1 MISEAFEP
9 PFVRPIEKLRL
20 SIQSLKNACD
30 CVMSNWTHDA
40 YEARFY
46 RIPLM
51 PMLMVMDRDALHEV
65 FVTKADNFPQSAI
78 FRRIVK
84 PVWRDGILTSQGEDW
99 RWQRHAAAPAF
110 TPAAAHLVIPHA
122 TRGATLLARRWLDRL
137 DTPIDI
143 VPGLADLATHV
154 VFDALLDGG
163 KGANVEEF
171 LAEAELMSAIIG
183 KLNLADI
190 FNLPNWTRRFFGSTL
205 DTPAGA
211 LHAYVA
217 RVLADATLPA
227 TSKRSL
233 LQMLATSTD
242 PETGRQMS
250 SDQLQDNIVGSL
262 SAGRDTTSLTI
273 AWAIYCVARH
283 RPTYDRLVEEIDTVT
298 GGGAVEARHL
308 DQLVFTRAVIME
320 TLRLFPPGP
329 QLARDCIEDTDLQGE
344 RVKRGTMILIPIY
357 ALHRH
362 KTYWDRPNAFDPDR
376 FMDGRFKGREHR
388 YSYMPFGA
396 GSRICLGMAFA
407 LAEAQTVLATLFQS
421 LTFEITD
428 GRPIEFES
436 AVLRSKHGL
445 PMTIRRRTMPRQ

>member
-1 MISEAFEP
+1 MSKEFEP
-9 PFVRPIEKLRL
+9 HFVRPIEKLRL
-20 SIQSLKNACD
+20 SIQSLRNARD
-30 CVMSNWTHDA
+30 CVMQNWTNDA

-51 PMLMVMDRDALHEV
+51 PILMVMDRNALHEV
-65 FVTKADNFPQSAI
+65 FVTKADSFPQSAV

-84 PVWRDGILTSQGEDW
+84 PIWREGILTSQGEDW

-122 TRGATLLARRWLDRL
+122 TRAATLLAGRWLDMP
-137 DTPIDI
+137 DHPIDI
-143 VPGLADLATHV
+143 VPGLADLATRV

-171 LAEAELMSAIIG
+171 LAEAESMSAIIG
-183 KLNLADI
+183 KVNLADI
-190 FNLPNWTRRFFGSTL
+190 FNLPNWTRRLFGSTL
-205 DTPAGA
+205 DTPAKA

-217 RVLADATLPA
+217 RILADRTLPA
-227 TSKRSL
+227 SSNQSL

-250 SDQLQDNIVGSL
+250 SDRLEDNIVGSL

-283 RPTYDRLVEEIDTVT
+283 RPTYDRLVEEIDVVT

-329 QLARDCIEDTDLQGE
+329 QLARDCIQDTDLQGE
-344 RVKRGTMILIPIY
+344 PVKRGTMILIPIY

-362 KTYWDRPNAFDPDR
+362 KKYWDRPNVFDPER
-376 FMDGRFKGREHR
+376 FLDGRFKSREHR

-407 LAEAQTVLATLFQS
+407 LVEAQTVLATLLQS
-421 LTFEITD
+421 LSFETTED
-428 GRPIEFES
+428 QPIEFES

-445 PMTIRRRTMPRQ
+445 PMRITRRTMLGQ